1 MKHKFLDDV
10 TQIFSDLF
18 FALAF
23 QEHKRQRAKH
33 KVHRHEENQW
43 HQLSGTA
50 VAAWRHLDALTN
62 QLSLPILVYSCI
74 NIPPYVNNHTCSP
87 VRRSFIRWDDEWN
100 QIYWTSIKFER
111 ADKSSRVSEASNF
124 YDLVAFWCL
133 CQSIITFSKY
143 LTGHTIASIRLK
155 LLIKLPVNNRST
167 ECMYVC
173 IQFTVPVYAQTG
185 CHWKCHTSH
194 VLYPYD
200 TCISCVL

>member
-1 MKHKFLDDV
+1 MTQRWRYRVYQFQSVLTVDAAVMKHKFLDDV

-74 NIPPYVNNHTCSP
+74 NIPRYVNNHTCSP
-87 VRRSFIRWDDEWN
+87 VRLFHPLRWGRKSDLLNINKVWKSR
-100 QIYWTSIKFER
+100 QIKPSVWG
-111 ADKSSRVSEASNF
+111 
-124 YDLVAFWCL
+124 
-133 CQSIITFSKY
+133 Q
-143 LTGHTIASIRLK
+143 
-155 LLIKLPVNNRST
+155 
-167 ECMYVC
+167 
-173 IQFTVPVYAQTG
+173 QFLWFGYFLMFVPIHYHFQ
-185 CHWKCHTSH
+185 
-194 VLYPYD
+194 
-200 TCISCVL
+200 